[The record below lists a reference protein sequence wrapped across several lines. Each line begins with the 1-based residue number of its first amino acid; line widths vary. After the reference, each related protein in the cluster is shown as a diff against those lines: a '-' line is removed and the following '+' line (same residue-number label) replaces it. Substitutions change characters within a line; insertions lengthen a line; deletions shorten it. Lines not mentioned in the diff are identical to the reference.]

1 MLLFASFEKKI
12 QLKKTMSIIGFP
24 KDFIVNKIKQKHCTC
39 CFNKRLCSL
48 VTKALGCFHEVFGSN
63 LGKLCK

>member
-12 QLKKTMSIIGFP
+12 QLKKGMSIIGFP

-39 CFNKRLCSL
+39 FNKRLYSL
-48 VTKALGCFHEVFGSN
+48 VTKASGCFHEVFGSN